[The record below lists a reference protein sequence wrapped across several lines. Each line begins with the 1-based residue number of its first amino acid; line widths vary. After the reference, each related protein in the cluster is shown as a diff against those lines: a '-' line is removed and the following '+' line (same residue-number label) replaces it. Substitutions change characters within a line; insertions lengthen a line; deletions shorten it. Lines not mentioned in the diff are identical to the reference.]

1 MSQCV
6 CVCAGVCVCVCVRVC
21 AGVRVC
27 VCVRVCAGVRVCVC
41 VCVCGGGWGVRAG
54 LLTSMVSANVD
65 PFKDTDVAFIKQGS
79 TQSLVA
85 SRCPAPA

>member
-1 MSQCV
+1 M
-6 CVCAGVCVCVCVRVC
+6 
-21 AGVRVC
+21 
-27 VCVRVCAGVRVCVC
+27 C
-41 VCVCGGGWGVRAG
+41 VCVCGGGWAVRAG

-85 SRCPAPA
+85 SRANVWRVPGLCVDVYVIVETTGNRRARRLSNFDRSWQ